1 MACVIWFVVTN
12 VLEAPAAC
20 TLTYAQ
26 RWRCQVYPKYWKC
39 TRLRGAKTQKP
50 EICLEADDGEDG
62 LSMINVSVNAM
73 STLIMQETEAISIS
87 KVR

>member
-1 MACVIWFVVTN
+1 MACVMWLVVTN

-20 TLTYAQ
+20 TLSYAQ
-26 RWRCQVYPKYWKC
+26 RWRCQVSLKNWKH
-39 TRLRGAKTQKP
+39 TRPEAAKTQKP
-50 EICLEADDGEDG
+50 EICLDTDDGEDW
-62 LSMINVSVNAM
+62 LCMINVSVNVV